1 MIISR
6 NEDFG
11 KIELKID
18 FGQKRDVIFCL
29 KGSTYSVSTKGLPDE
44 THSRLSKM
52 WQQYATRDTLKV
64 AALLKFNQVENLARS
79 CKDLSEFLQR
89 FNEHEIYRMPLS
101 IAEVTDTAHTQAEK
115 PALLKR
121 TQAAIDKATKTLEN
135 AYARAAKKKA
145 HASKP
150 QKIEPGKNREV
161 KTRYDYPEGM
171 TADEKKKFRAA
182 ARAKAKKG

>member
-115 PALLKR
+115 PVKEKPV
-121 TQAAIDKATKTLEN
+121 KAD
-135 AYARAAKKKA
+135 KKA

-161 KTRYDYPEGM
+161 KTQYDYPEGM

-182 ARAKAKKG
+182 ARAKAKKEAAGK

>member
-29 KGSTYSVSTKGLPDE
+29 KGSIYSVSTKNLPDE

-115 PALLKR
+115 PV
-121 TQAAIDKATKTLEN
+121 KAD
-135 AYARAAKKKA
+135 KKA
-145 HASKP
+145 RASKP
-150 QKIEPGKNREV
+150 QEVTSGKNREV
-161 KTRYDYPEGM
+161 KTQYDYPEGM

-182 ARAKAKKG
+182 ARAKAKKEAAGK